1 MEFRELLNTPGPVL
15 LDGGMG
21 TMLQARGLSIGEWP
35 ELAALEHPDWL
46 EDIHRAYVEAGAQI
60 LCANTFGANREKLGR
75 TGRTVEEVVPP
86 SVEIARRAARGRALV
101 ALDVGP
107 TGQLLEPTGTLRFEE
122 AVDIFAQTVRA
133 GVQAGADL
141 ILIET
146 MTDLQEARAAL
157 LAAKENSSLPVIVTM
172 QLPGLRPGL
181 CGSDPGGDGG
191 RCHRSELLPGPPGDA
206 PAGAGADPVV
216 HPAYRHQAQ
225 CGPARPRGRGV

>member
-172 QLPGLRPGL
+172 TYEERGRTFLG
-181 CGSDPGGDGG
+181 CDPASAALTLEGM
-191 RCHRSELLPGPPGDA
+191 
-206 PAGAGADPVV
+206 GADANGVNCSLGPREIPVSYT
-216 HPAYRHQAQ
+216 HLRAHET
-225 CGPARPRGRGV
+225 

>member
-86 SVEIARRAARGRALV
+86 SVEIARRAARGTGLG
-101 ALDVGP
+101 GP
-107 TGQLLEPTGTLRFEE
+107 GRGAHRP
-122 AVDIFAQTVRA
+122 A
-133 GVQAGADL
+133 AGA
-141 ILIET
+141 
-146 MTDLQEARAAL
+146 
-157 LAAKENSSLPVIVTM
+157 
-172 QLPGLRPGL
+172 
-181 CGSDPGGDGG
+181 
-191 RCHRSELLPGPPGDA
+191 HWHPPL
-206 PAGAGADPVV
+206 
-216 HPAYRHQAQ
+216 
-225 CGPARPRGRGV
+225 